1 MTGWLTAPAAA
12 PAAEAALPRHGS
24 VESESREAPREMY
37 LVVGAPS
44 FDYFTLRA
52 IADDWAAGHRVVLQ
66 RRTPDGWTKMAPRRF
81 SPAGKA
87 RWQVPVPERQ
97 AIYRAVTR
105 VAGERI
111 VSTSAHFS

>member
-1 MTGWLTAPAAA
+1 
-12 PAAEAALPRHGS
+12 
-24 VESESREAPREMY
+24 
-37 LVVGAPS
+37 
-44 FDYFTLRA
+44 
-52 IADDWAAGHRVVLQ
+52 
-66 RRTPDGWTKMAPRRF
+66 MAPRRF